1 MLFDQ
6 NMIIDATR
14 GSIARFVNH
23 SCEPNCEMVKWIVGG
38 KPHMALFAGK
48 NPIMTGEEL
57 TYDYKFD
64 PFSARNVQEC
74 RCGAESCRGVL
85 GPRPKEGKGAKEG
98 KMEGVKK
105 AVKGA
110 VKKGKRKLKELMGGE
125 GEGEK
130 GNKKR
135 KILVPVGKSKVKP
148 AKTKS
153 KPAKAMAKAK
163 KVAKKMGKV
172 GGGAGRDATA
182 ASASASAAAA
192 TSTPKK
198 SPKPSKA
205 APKGLKQAKLSFG
218 NERLTVV
225 ADASAGVGS
234 EKEKEM
240 GEVKEVVKARKSGVV
255 VVKRRGT
262 KVVMKKGVRGPG
274 KKGKEVGL
282 AKEGGSGKK
291 GTPKSTP
298 KKVTP
303 KKVAAAVVVDAAEA
317 AQ

>member
-1 MLFDQ
+1 
-6 NMIIDATR
+6 
-14 GSIARFVNH
+14 
-23 SCEPNCEMVKWIVGG
+23 
-38 KPHMALFAGK
+38 MALFAGK

-85 GPRPKEGKGAKEG
+85 GPRPKEKTG

-105 AVKGA
+105 AVKGVKGV
-110 VKKGKRKLKELMGGE
+110 VKKGKRKLKELMAGDAE
-125 GEGEK
+125 EK
-130 GNKKR
+130 ANKKR
-135 KILVPVGKSKVKP
+135 KILVPVGKSKAKP

-172 GGGAGRDATA
+172 GGAGRDAA
-182 ASASASAAAA
+182 AAAAAA
-192 TSTPKK
+192 TTTPKK
-198 SPKPSKA
+198 SPKPSK

-225 ADASAGVGS
+225 ADASAGVGL
-234 EKEKEM
+234 EKERE
-240 GEVKEVVKARKSGVV
+240 GEVKVVKAKKSGVV

-274 KKGKEVGL
+274 KKTKEAGL
-282 AKEGGSGKK
+282 AEEGGGKK
-291 GTPKSTP
+291 GTPK
-298 KKVTP
+298 KATP
-303 KKVAAAVVVDAAEA
+303 KKVAAAVIDGDVA